1 MDGDELRGAGGW
13 ADQVVVAGFVQE
25 VIHQL
30 LLRIGQPAVP
40 WEIIQSDLL
49 GPCLEEP
56 YCSCEGGV
64 AVRSREQEPLGLWGG
79 G

>member
-30 LLRIGQPAVP
+30 LLCVGQPAVP
-40 WEIIQSDLL
+40 WEIVQSDLL

-56 YCSCEGGV
+56 YCSFEGGRGCEKQR
-64 AVRSREQEPLGLWGG
+64 AGALGTVVGE
-79 G
+79 